1 MFLLAR
7 KALYVE
13 MKVYFAQGNNGKCEE
28 LIFSFRYKR
37 CVICVFTL
45 IYTSHK
51 RLNRIKCILRNQDKF
66 SFTLDIWESDELD
79 LGKEIEVTP
88 ELIKFLV
95 SVINTEHGFYTS
107 EHKELIKE
115 WKQKNIINT

>member
-1 MFLLAR
+1 
-7 KALYVE
+7 
-13 MKVYFAQGNNGKCEE
+13 MKVYFEQEDSGRCEE
-28 LIFSFRYKR
+28 LTFSFKYKQY
-37 CVICVFTL
+37 VISVFTFFN
-45 IYTSHK
+45 TSHK

-66 SFTLDIWESDELD
+66 SFTIDIWESDGPIEKV